1 MQNLTALPLSR
12 ISRFVERPAVTA
24 VRNDRRQPQGSAAT
38 APRRDRGLGRFLT
51 ALMHALA
58 TPAA

>member
-1 MQNLTALPLSR
+1 MRSLTTLPLSR
-12 ISRFVERPAVTA
+12 TPRFVERPAVAA
-24 VRNDRRQPQGSAAT
+24 VRNDKRQPPDSTTT
-38 APRRDRGLGRFLT
+38 APRHDRGLGRFLT

>member
-1 MQNLTALPLSR
+1 MPSLTTLPLSR
-12 ISRFVERPAVTA
+12 TPRFIERPAITA
-24 VRNDRRQPQGSAAT
+24 PRNDKRDAHTSVAA
-38 APRRDRGLGRFLT
+38 AARRDRGLGRFLT